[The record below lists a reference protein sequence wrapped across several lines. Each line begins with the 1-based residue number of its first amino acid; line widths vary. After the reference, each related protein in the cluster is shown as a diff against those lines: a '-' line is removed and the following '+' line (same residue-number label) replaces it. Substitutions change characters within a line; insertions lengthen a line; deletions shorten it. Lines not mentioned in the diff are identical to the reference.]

1 MKKLNC
7 IFLLLVLWILQ
18 GCKGFVEGYTED
30 PNNPADAPL
39 VSVLNAAFT
48 GMIVPHEGHD
58 ARVAGMWTRQFSGVD
73 RQYSALEVYNANSED
88 FQWEKFYLVVEN
100 AEIAIEKASVE
111 RNELALGIA
120 KIVKAHQLGTVASLY
135 GDIPMAEATRFP
147 DISDPAFDGQL
158 AVYAAV
164 QALLDE
170 AIAHLSGNLVNTD
183 EVEAIDFYFHG
194 DAAAWTRVANS
205 LKARYLL
212 HTGKYAEALAFAAKG
227 VTEASQD
234 WMIPH
239 TNGSQ
244 DQDMNIYFNFGQ
256 IQRAGYMDA
265 STAYLPTLLD
275 KATATYR
282 GNAKTNETARF
293 ANFYT
298 GTAGKYDLN
307 YDGAFAP
314 ATAFPVVTAVE
325 MQLIA
330 AECQARLSDPA
341 QALAALNKVRSILQ
355 STYAAGK
362 YEPYALADFDAGG
375 MANRQGQSAAASLLY
390 EIIEEK
396 YCSLVS
402 QIEVFNDLRRT
413 DNLIGLVPT
422 KGSQLPERYLIP
434 QVEIDANSKVPN
446 PLPTLFQATEVNK

>member
-1 MKKLNC
+1 MKKINC
-7 IFLLLVLWILQ
+7 IFLLLVLWMLQ
-18 GCKGFVEGYTED
+18 GCKGFVEGYTDD

-58 ARVAGMWTRQFSGVD
+58 ARVAGMWARQFSGVD
-73 RQYSALEVYNANSED
+73 RQYAALDVYNANSED

-100 AEIAIEKASVE
+100 AEIAIEKASAE

-135 GDIPMAEATRFP
+135 GDIPLAEATRFP
-147 DISDPAFDGQL
+147 EISDPAFDPQL
-158 AVYAAV
+158 SVYAAV
-164 QALLDE
+164 QALLQE
-170 AIAHLSGNLVNTD
+170 AIAHLSGTLANTA

-194 DAAAWTRVANS
+194 DAAAWVRVANS

-212 HTGKYAEALAFAAKG
+212 HTGKYAEALVSAAKG
-227 VTEASQD
+227 VSQARQD
-234 WMIPH
+234 WMVPH

-265 STAYLPTLLD
+265 SSAYLPTLLD

-282 GNAKTNETARF
+282 GNAKTDESARF
-293 ANFYT
+293 AAFYT
-298 GTAGKYDLN
+298 GTAGQYDLN
-307 YDGAFAP
+307 YDAAFAP
-314 ATAFPVVTAVE
+314 AAAFPLVTAVE
-325 MQLIA
+325 THLIE
-330 AECQARLSDPA
+330 AECHARLSDPA
-341 QALAALNKVRSILQ
+341 KALEQLNAARGLLQ
-355 STYAAGK
+355 DAYAAGK
-362 YEPYALADFDAGG
+362 YGAYEMADFEAGG
-375 MANRQGQSAAASLLY
+375 MANRSGQSGAASLLY

-396 YCSLVS
+396 YCSLAG

-413 DNLIGLVPT
+413 DNLIGIQPT
-422 KGSQLPERYLIP
+422 KGNQLPERYLIP
-434 QVEIDANSKVPN
+434 QVEIDANSKVPS